1 MERTSI
7 ARSIRRFWAS
17 FFIVL
22 LSCWYSWGLDP
33 QKPVGL
39 YLVDKWDKIDGL
51 PSNSVRSITQTP
63 DGYLWIGTTRGVVRF
78 DGMKFVPL
86 SFGETDEVY
95 SREIRHLLVD
105 SQGGLWIGSSLDLTL
120 YCRQGNLFKRFTRA
134 DGITEDGIRRI
145 IEDMKGNIWVSFE
158 TSYVNR
164 FSDGKF
170 EAFNAS
176 HGLLGKKVN
185 VMFEDRQGNLLFGTR
200 ENGVFIYKDGTFS
213 KYPVPVP
220 DNVLIVTMYEDRKGN
235 LWICTDIGLYRVNGK
250 ETERYTT
257 GDGLSN
263 NHITGIIE
271 DSEGNLW
278 VGTHAGLNRMVEKQ
292 TGTVGFENLLTPF
305 EINCIYE
312 DREKSLWI
320 GTGDSGINRLKDP
333 KFMSYGP
340 LDAYPG
346 ESPFS
351 MFEDRRGNTWI
362 GTTGGKIFRGRG
374 GKLSESEEIPGIS
387 GKGIAA
393 IAEDGDGNLWL
404 GTTGMGV
411 FQKKNGT
418 FVQFTRRDGLTDSV
432 VTSITRD
439 SRNNLWFGT
448 FDGVSVRRSG
458 DGVIVTLTSGQGLSG
473 KRVHNV
479 YETKTGDILIAA
491 DRGITILEKSNLLP
505 APRNKRAPAPR
516 GPWSPKAILQGV
528 SVTCIYEDPSG
539 PGTESENGIYWIAT
553 EGAGLKRVCLTDSTV
568 TSITSYT
575 TAEGMTTNVIYQFL
589 EDRMGNFWL
598 MSDSGILRVSKSE
611 LESFANGGMDK
622 INCTSFGIS
631 DGLKS
636 LEFANKFSVNSA
648 LDTGSG
654 EFMFITNKGISI
666 VNPVKIR
673 INKTPPQV
681 VIETVSFNRRSVS
694 LYPGMGPLTL
704 KGIDHITFHFTALTF
719 LSPGKATFKYRLEG
733 AGVEGWGWNF
743 TLPDQA
749 RTAYYKDLSPGT
761 YTFTVIASNA
771 EGVWNQSGD
780 SVTVTLE
787 PFLHQT
793 LLFKIAVLLFFIAFG
808 AVVFYMYKKKRL
820 FFGKKA
826 KYKGTSMEPHFA
838 RECITRLKYLV
849 EIEKVYSDPDITLN
863 VLAEKMSIAPYQ
875 LSQLLNEKLDR
886 HFADFINSHRIEE
899 VKRILQ
905 SPRGARRKI
914 SSIAG
919 EVGFNTMAAFYKAF
933 KKFTGM
939 TPTQYKSPRG
949 TP

>member
-1 MERTSI
+1 MGSTLVT
-7 ARSIRRFWAS
+7 RSNRRLWALL
-17 FFIVL
+17 FVFL

-33 QKPVGL
+33 QKPVDL

-51 PSNSVRSITQTP
+51 PSNSVRSITQTL
-63 DGYLWIGTTRGVVRF
+63 DGYLWIGTTRGLVRF
-78 DGMKFVPL
+78 DGMKFVPF
-86 SFGETDEVY
+86 SFGEKDEMY
-95 SREIRHLLVD
+95 SREIRHLFVD
-105 SQGGLWIGSSLDLTL
+105 SQGSLWIGSSLDLTL
-120 YCRQGNLFKRFTRA
+120 YRRQGNLFKKFTRA
-134 DGITEDGIRRI
+134 DGIAEDGIRRV
-145 IEDMKGNIWVSFE
+145 IEDMKGNIWISFE

-176 HGLLGKKVN
+176 NGLLGKKVN
-185 VMFEDRQGNLLFGTR
+185 IILENRQGNLLFGTR
-200 ENGVFIYKDGTFS
+200 ENGVFIFKDGTFLR
-213 KYPVPVP
+213 YPVPIP
-220 DNVLIVTMYEDRKGN
+220 DNVLIVTMYLDGKGN
-235 LWICTDIGLYRVNGK
+235 LWICTDIGLYRVTGNQTVK
-250 ETERYTT
+250 YTT

-263 NHITGIIE
+263 DHITGIIE

-278 VGTHAGLNRMVEKQ
+278 VGTQSGLNRMTVDQ
-292 TGTVGFENLLTPF
+292 TGAVGFESLLIPF

-312 DREKSLWI
+312 DKEKSLWI
-320 GTGDSGINRLKDP
+320 GTSNAGIQRLKDP
-333 KFMSYGP
+333 VFISYEP
-340 LDAYPG
+340 FDVYPG
-346 ESPFS
+346 EKPFS
-351 MFEDRRGNTWI
+351 LYEDRRGDIWI
-362 GTTGGKIFRGRG
+362 GTTGGKLYRGRG
-374 GKLSESEEIPGIS
+374 GGFSESEVIPGLS

-393 IAEDGDGNLWL
+393 IAGDGDGNLWL
-404 GTTGMGV
+404 GTIGKGV
-411 FQKKNGT
+411 FQEKNGK
-418 FVQFTRRDGLTDSV
+418 FIRFTNRDGLADNV
-432 VTSITRD
+432 VTSIYRD
-439 SRNNLWFGT
+439 SRNNLWFST
-448 FDGVSVRRSG
+448 FDGVSVRWSHS
-458 DGVIVTLTSGQGLSG
+458 GVIESLTSGAGLSG

-491 DRGITILEKSNLLP
+491 DRGITLLEKSNLLP
-505 APRNKRAPAPR
+505 ARRNKRVPAPR

-528 SVTCIYEDPSG
+528 SVTCIYEDPTG
-539 PGTESENGIYWIAT
+539 PGTESENRIYWIAT
-553 EGAGLKRVCLTDSTV
+553 KGSGLKRIRLTGSTV
-568 TSITSYT
+568 TSNTSYT

-611 LESFANGGMDK
+611 LERFANGGMDK

-636 LEFANKFSVNSA
+636 LEFANKFSGNSA
-648 LDTGSG
+648 LDAENG

-673 INKTPPQV
+673 VNKTPPQV
-681 VIETVSFNRRSVS
+681 VIEAVSFNRRSVS
-694 LYPGMGPLTL
+694 LYPGMEPLKL
-704 KGIDHITFHFTALTF
+704 KGIDRINFHFTALTF
-719 LSPGKATFKYRLEG
+719 LSPAKAIFKYRLEG

-743 TLPDQA
+743 TLPGQA
-749 RTAYYKDLSPGT
+749 RTAQYKDLSPGT

-808 AVVFYMYKKKRL
+808 AVVSYMYKKKKL

-826 KYKGTSMEPHFA
+826 KYKGTSMEPQFA
-838 RECITRLKYLV
+838 QECITRLKYLV

-939 TPTQYKSPRG
+939 TPTQYKTPRG